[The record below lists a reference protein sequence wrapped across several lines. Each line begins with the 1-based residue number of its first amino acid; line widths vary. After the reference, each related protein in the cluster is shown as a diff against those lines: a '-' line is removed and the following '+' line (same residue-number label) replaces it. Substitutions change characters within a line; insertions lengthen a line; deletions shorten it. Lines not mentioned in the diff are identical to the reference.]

1 MSYWR
6 HLPTRM
12 FITYNILIFIVIYVE
27 NNTISLLKQENK
39 IKVRKNDGKL
49 VFLEKLFSFLFTNYK
64 WRAGNDLNES
74 YPIKTTH
81 LSMALTALHS
91 KINARGQ

>member
-12 FITYNILIFIVIYVE
+12 FTTYNHNILILIVIYVE

-64 WRAGNDLNES
+64 WRAGNDLNQ
-74 YPIKTTH
+74 K
-81 LSMALTALHS
+81 LS
-91 KINARGQ
+91 N